1 MTSALRK
8 GSENPLE
15 GNERLLLL
23 RDAILHVY
31 TRLFVLR
38 VFSASQISHN
48 DYMLSLLLGE
58 TTVKGSNRL

>member
-23 RDAILHVY
+23 RDTILRDTILHVCTGVFCPY
-31 TRLFVLR
+31 SVLR
-38 VFSASQISHN
+38 FPN
-48 DYMLSLLLGE
+48 FP
-58 TTVKGSNRL
+58 